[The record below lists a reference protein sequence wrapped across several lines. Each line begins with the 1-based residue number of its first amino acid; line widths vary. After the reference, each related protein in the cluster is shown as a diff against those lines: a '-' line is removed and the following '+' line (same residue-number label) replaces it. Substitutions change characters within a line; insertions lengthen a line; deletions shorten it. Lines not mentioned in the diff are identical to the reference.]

1 MFPPP
6 SPLPPSPPPSPPR
19 RPRRPSPQRSPP
31 EQVDAWMHVLR
42 VDASTGCMY
51 SGGINWMHV
60 LRRQLSKEIFGPF
73 GTICRA
79 FRSVNGKIC
88 CKKVEPAEEHRA
100 PSSMLDFRGPRARAG
115 GNKSLVR
122 FALGARCSLPSCE
135 HCTGGTMFFRG
146 SDLFAANLPIYAPE
160 RPAMA
165 KRPKVFRRCA
175 PRDPPPDVYTR
186 IQCG

>member
-1 MFPPP
+1 MFTGVCFEYACSTNPTHTTNAGQLRNVHVSATVAAAAIAAALAASPP
-6 SPLPPSPPPSPPR
+6 SPTISSAIA
-19 RPRRPSPQRSPP
+19 SG

-100 PSSMLDFRGPRARAG
+100 PSSMLNAER
-115 GNKSLVR
+115 
-122 FALGARCSLPSCE
+122 
-135 HCTGGTMFFRG
+135 GGTG
-146 SDLFAANLPIYAPE
+146 
-160 RPAMA
+160 
-165 KRPKVFRRCA
+165 
-175 PRDPPPDVYTR
+175 
-186 IQCG
+186 